1 MNRGSTHNYRTC
13 GKAGM
18 FLLLHRGDGK
28 VGLAAVIY
36 LKAGN
41 VVPTG
46 AGICCCLEMGGRE
59 D

>member
-13 GKAGM
+13 GKARM

-28 VGLAAVIY
+28 VGLAVVIY

-46 AGICCCLEMGGRE
+46 AGICCYLEVGERE
-59 D
+59 C